1 MRTRRVWMCLAVAGA
16 CAGLVVAAARETD
29 SKTRD
34 AGRDT
39 IVHSVYFWLKP
50 EATKADAEALARDCK
65 TMLGPLD
72 SVKQLDVGPP
82 LGKSRGAVDGSYQV
96 GLVVYFADQ
105 AGCDTYL
112 KHPDHLK
119 LVAKYK
125 DRWQKVVVY
134 DFVRK

>member
-1 MRTRRVWMCLAVAGA
+1 MRTRRAWMGLAVVAA
-16 CAGLVVAAARETD
+16 CAGLVVAAAREID

-50 EATKADAEALARDCK
+50 EATEADAEALARDCK
-65 TMLGPLD
+65 QALGPLD
-72 SVKQLDVGPP
+72 CVKQIDVGPP
-82 LGKSRGAVDGSYQV
+82 LGKGRGSVDGSYKV

-105 AGCDTYL
+105 AGYDTYL